1 MELCDFGAEFFV
13 LLADLFELFFK
24 TRAAPGMVSAT
35 LAVVLLLML
44 VAFHFLGTGAD
55 AARFIVESGC
65 LEVLGGGHQVRQG
78 GFGMRSG
85 AGTAFTGT
93 FLAGT
98 ASTGATFAG
107 WRGTIPIARRGG
119 SVGLAGFS
127 FGTTFGTTFAGRAG
141 LFSAEFGLVT
151 GFPFFRAGFGAGGV
165 LLSASG
171 EGSQPEG
178 GGDGGSEEGAAEV
191 D

>member
-24 TRAAPGMVSAT
+24 TRAAPGMVSA
-35 LAVVLLLML
+35 VLPVALLV
-44 VAFHFLGTGAD
+44 VAFHFPGAGAD

-141 LFSAEFGLVT
+141 FFTPEFGLVT
-151 GFPFFRAGFGAGGV
+151 GFPFFRAEFGTGV
-165 LLSASG
+165 FLLGASG

>member
-1 MELCDFGAEFFV
+1 VELCDFGAEFFV

-127 FGTTFGTTFAGRAG
+127 FGTTFAGRAG

-151 GFPFFRAGFGAGGV
+151 GFPFFRAGFGAGGG